1 MSENRAYDFSLFE
14 ENEKQ
19 NEGKETNKT
28 IKLDEE
34 QLLKNQRIK
43 YKPATVIGMI
53 CMAVITVAVI
63 SSSIVGQ
70 VRLTELTSEIN
81 ALEAQYEESKSVYTQ
96 LEMQVETKLSLDKIE
111 EYTTQTLNMDQLKNS
126 QISYVNLSDGD
137 AVLVKGEP
145 DAIWIAAIKE
155 AISNFMS

>member
-14 ENEKQ
+14 EHEKQ
-19 NEGKETNKT
+19 NERKETNKT

-43 YKPATVIGMI
+43 YKPAAVIGMI
-53 CMAVITVAVI
+53 CLALITVAVI

-111 EYTTQTLNMDQLKNS
+111 EYTTQQLNMDQLKNS
-126 QISYVNLSDGD
+126 QITYVNLSDGD
-137 AVLVKGEP
+137 AVLVKSEP